1 MTPVLRPPIPTAPG
15 STLEWGELHGG
26 GLALSLA
33 EAARTHA
40 APVLVIVATSRAAEF
55 LGTMDRGSLV
65 PGKRADFL
73 VLDANPLDDIRNT
86 RRIAKMYLSGVEVD
100 RAALR
105 ESLTRNAG
113 SR

>member
-1 MTPVLRPPIPTAPG
+1 MFKEMDFLSAHQSSNPICPATESVSPICCDPEAGMTPAD
-15 STLEWGELHGG
+15 
-26 GLALSLA
+26 
-33 EAARTHA
+33 
-40 APVLVIVATSRAAEF
+40 VIVAATSRAAEF

-65 PGKRADFL
+65 PGKRADFP

-113 SR
+113 PR